1 MLTHEEI
8 RKAVAHAASLFPI
21 KQASYFGS
29 YADGNQTEDSDLD
42 LLLEFQNPSVSLLV
56 LSSIKYTLEDLLKIP
71 VDVIHTP
78 SPDNSLLEI
87 KKAVKVYG

>member
-8 RKAVAHAASLFPI
+8 RKAVVHTASLFPI

-29 YADGNQTEDSDLD
+29 YADGKQTDDSDLD
-42 LLLEFQNPSVSLLV
+42 LMMEFQNPSVSLLM
-56 LSSIKYTLEDLLKIP
+56 LSSIKYTLEDLLKIQ

-78 SPDNSLLEI
+78 TPSNSLLDI